1 MGIFTSYLNFGVVQ
15 ASRPPEGCSRGGW
28 TLRWLV
34 NLVAPRS
41 ASCLIRKSVTRWSL
55 SRVSGKKRCPLISR
69 LRMLDGFAELWP
81 TSSDQ
86 RARELLPPGADETG
100 HFGWM
105 PVGDHVDESSV
116 LQNTSP
122 AGPATFLGFLW
133 GLGRRLVHPLAHS
146 WPSHGG

>member
-1 MGIFTSYLNFGVVQ
+1 MAREL
-15 ASRPPEGCSRGGW
+15 GGSSISI
-28 TLRWLV
+28 LLDQEKCYEMV
-34 NLVAPRS
+34 PF
-41 ASCLIRKSVTRWSL
+41 SCLWQEAL
-55 SRVSGKKRCPLISR
+55 SLISR

-86 RARELLPPGADETG
+86 RARELLPPGADETW

-116 LQNTSP
+116 LQNTNP

-146 WPSHGG
+146 WLSHGG